1 MMRWW
6 HYHNVT
12 KLLAA
17 QHIISDTVRSQSIW
31 QLRPGEVQD
40 VLRHGGRPASQL
52 YWHFSTLPSLHRE
65 TEGADQAERCVVS
78 GARSRPAAGVGLFA
92 PMPTPLRNRQRFRMR
107 TDSLRPANHIEIGHW
122 NSLGHNMITNTAY
135 STGKP
140 PYSISPYSSSGRRI
154 FSDADVG
161 GAAASD

>member
-1 MMRWW
+1 MIRWR

-12 KLLAA
+12 KLLPDSMLSPRLSGLSRFGSYDPAKCRMSYDTA
-17 QHIISDTVRSQSIW
+17 VDQRLNCIGISLLCHPFIAKLKEQT
-31 QLRPGEVQD
+31 RPRGV
-40 VLRHGGRPASQL
+40 G
-52 YWHFSTLPSLHRE
+52 
-65 TEGADQAERCVVS
+65 S

-107 TDSLRPANHIEIGHW
+107 TVRRDLPTILRSDTGI
-122 NSLGHNMITNTAY
+122 LGHNMITNTAY

>member
-1 MMRWW
+1 MMRWR

-17 QHIISDTVRSQSIW
+17 QHIISETVRSQSIW
-31 QLRPGEVQD
+31 QLRPGEMQD

-78 GARSRPAAGVGLFA
+78 GVRSWPAAGVGLFA

-140 PYSISPYSSSGRRI
+140 PYSISPIRRP
-154 FSDADVG
+154 
-161 GAAASD
+161 GAEYLAMPT

>member
-1 MMRWW
+1 MMRWR

-17 QHIISDTVRSQSIW
+17 QHIISETVRSQSIW
-31 QLRPGEVQD
+31 QLRPGEMQD
-40 VLRHGGRPASQL
+40 VLRHGGRPAPQL

-78 GARSRPAAGVGLFA
+78 GACSRPAAGVGLFA

-107 TDSLRPANHIEIGHW
+107 TDSLRPANHIEIGH
-122 NSLGHNMITNTAY
+122 SEF
-135 STGKP
+135 
-140 PYSISPYSSSGRRI
+140 SGPQHDNEHGVLHR
-154 FSDADVG
+154 
-161 GAAASD
+161 

>member
-1 MMRWW
+1 MMRWR

-17 QHIISDTVRSQSIW
+17 QHIISETVRSQSIW

-107 TDSLRPANHIEIGHW
+107 TDSLRHANHIEIGHW

-140 PYSISPYSSSGRRI
+140 PDSISPYSSSGRRI